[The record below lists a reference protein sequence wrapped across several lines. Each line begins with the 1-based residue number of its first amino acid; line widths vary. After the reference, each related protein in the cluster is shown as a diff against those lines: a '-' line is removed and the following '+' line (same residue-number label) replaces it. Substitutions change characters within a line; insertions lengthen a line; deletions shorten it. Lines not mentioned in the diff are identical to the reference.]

1 MKNYPD
7 EHANATPT
15 NYRTFDHGPRK
26 GETIIFL
33 HGGNAAGWTWYG
45 QVELMPDRHVL
56 TPDLLGYAGRADEE
70 WPGFAGAADDI
81 AELIRTRAIEGRAHV
96 VGLSLGG
103 FVATYLLHRH
113 PEVVRSCLM
122 SGSALA
128 GYSRVERAVVGAQVG
143 LWRQRWYWAVQAAL
157 FRIPADSREQ
167 YIRDASA
174 ASHRSNRAMLRETLN
189 HRLPTGDFD
198 FAGPGRAASPARFW
212 PLRRTGA
219 LQPPDGHAH
228 RCSRCCRGRRPGSCR
243 GYIMRATLSRQN
255 FSLGWL
261 PSTRTQAGG
270 IVLEMVLA
278 GAVVGTSVVLYP
290 MLRKHGPSLAL
301 GMSVCTP

>member
-198 FAGPGRAASPARFW
+198 FDGP
-212 PLRRTGA
+212 
-219 LQPPDGHAH
+219 
-228 RCSRCCRGRRPGSCR
+228 
-243 GYIMRATLSRQN
+243 
-255 FSLGWL
+255 
-261 PSTRTQAGG
+261 
-270 IVLEMVLA
+270 VLA
-278 GAVVGTSVVLYP
+278 VAAERDSASVRRAFPTLQSVLPQTQTWIAPGVHHAWNAESPELFARMVTEYADTG
-290 MLRKHGPSLAL
+290 RWNRS
-301 GMSVCTP
+301 